1 MDEKTTLD
9 ILQDVYFQFGC
20 KAKEGKPWYHNG
32 CLSILEEIEQILL
45 DYKRIEKYR
54 KNGRME
60 WYKLVK
66 NKPKPKKGED

>member
-9 ILQDVYFQFGC
+9 ILEDVYFQFGC
-20 KAKEGKPWYHNG
+20 PVREHPGYYHNG

-54 KNGRME
+54 KNGKME
-60 WYKLVK
+60 WYKRTRGDK
-66 NKPKPKKGED
+66 